1 MKLATRFSLA
11 AAAAVALVAT
21 GCGGDTSSPD
31 STETTPQSPVSSS
44 PGVDASTPETPE
56 GETTAAPTADPAA
69 AEDCALIEETTNARM
84 ASYEETP
91 PTSAEENAA
100 MMEDMGSVMSE
111 LSGQVSHPELVTA
124 LDQVSTMFAGLGE
137 LTAETEELMAQE
149 FPDEAALAELTG
161 KLEQISQQGQEGATA
176 LSQLCGYELP

>member
-1 MKLATRFSLA
+1 MWRRYLFSRLHRDHAAIPGVIVTR
-11 AAAAVALVAT
+11 
-21 GCGGDTSSPD
+21 
-31 STETTPQSPVSSS
+31 
-44 PGVDASTPETPE
+44 VDASTPETPE

-137 LTAETEELMAQE
+137 LTAETEELMAQV
-149 FPDEAALAELTG
+149 PR
-161 KLEQISQQGQEGATA
+161 
-176 LSQLCGYELP
+176 